1 MTDDPSELRRLTDS
15 EVTALNSGLALASRL
30 AKQES
35 ALSLKHVQTLY
46 DRALDDGQPDVERDI
61 AIGLAFGS
69 LMVDE
74 KEFEWARIL
83 DKWGDETC
91 VAVVGKNCH
100 AAPISMIQKRLRR
113 AESVDL
119 AELRDGTM
127 RLLREQAA
135 LAADRD
141 R

>member
-15 EVTALNSGLALASRL
+15 EITALNSGLALASRL

-35 ALSLKHVQTLY
+35 ALTLEQVQALY
-46 DRALDDGQPDVERDI
+46 DSALDDGRPDVERDI

-69 LMVDE
+69 LIVDE
-74 KEFEWARIL
+74 KEFEWARIS

-91 VAVVGKNCH
+91 VAVVGKNCN
-100 AAPISMIQKRLRR
+100 AAPISMIQKRLGR
-113 AESVDL
+113 AETVDL
-119 AELRDGTM
+119 AELRDGTI
-127 RLLREQAA
+127 RLLRERAA

>member
-1 MTDDPSELRRLTDS
+1 MDDPSELRRLTDS
-15 EVTALNSGLALASRL
+15 EIAALNSGLALASRL

-35 ALSLKHVQTLY
+35 VLSLEQVQALY

-61 AIGLAFGS
+61 AIGLAFGN
-69 LMVDE
+69 LLVDD
-74 KEFEWARIL
+74 KEFVWARIS

-91 VAVVGKNCH
+91 VAVAGKNCH

-113 AESVDL
+113 AENVNL
-119 AELRDGTM
+119 AELRDGTI
-127 RLLREQAA
+127 RVLREQAS